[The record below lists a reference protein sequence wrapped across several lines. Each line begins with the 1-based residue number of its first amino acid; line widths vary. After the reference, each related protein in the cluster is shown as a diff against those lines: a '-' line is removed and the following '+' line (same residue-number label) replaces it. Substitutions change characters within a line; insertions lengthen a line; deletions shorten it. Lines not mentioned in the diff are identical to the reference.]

1 MLQFCMFMA
10 VLRRIMT
17 GQIPSVISELGLG
30 KNLVPGRKSS
40 IQISWLSFKLCQGSV
55 LATSLPKASLENL
68 QVLFFFVFFLPGVL
82 FEVPRARNSDA
93 TTFLVQV
100 TNIARGPESITS

>member
-68 QVLFFFVFFLPGVL
+68 QVLFFFCLFFFLGCCLKCQEPEILMQQL
-82 FEVPRARNSDA
+82 FL
-93 TTFLVQV
+93 FK
-100 TNIARGPESITS
+100 